1 MPKKSDEG
9 FTGGGFLFIIGL
21 VALTQGHVDAT
32 ILLCGMGIVMMAASD
47 SERMKQLWDLFF
59 NGFVK
64 ILRLV
69 FSIFRK

>member
-9 FTGGGFLFIIGL
+9 FTGGGVLFVIGL
-21 VALTQGHVDAT
+21 VALTQGNVDAS

-47 SERMKQLWDLFF
+47 SARMKQVWDLFF
-59 NGFVK
+59 GGFVK
-64 ILRLV
+64 LLKAI